1 MCSMILG
8 QPSAQAIDSGEA
20 ADAVLGLRTVGAD
33 PGCQAVE
40 TGRLLLAHAV
50 LLAFGQ
56 PANGP
61 LEGPLRFDR
70 ATHPQISA
78 DTSKSPAL
86 AAHAQ
91 NFGVDVLGLLWHG
104 VASPGRT

>member
-1 MCSMILG
+1 MILG
-8 QPSAQAIDSGEA
+8 QPSAQTIDSGETA
-20 ADAVLGLRTVGAD
+20 NAVLGLRTGGSD

-40 TGRLLLAHAV
+40 TGGLLLAHAV
-50 LLAFGQ
+50 LLAFGE
-56 PANGP
+56 PANRP

-70 ATHPQISA
+70 ATHPEISA
-78 DTSKSPAL
+78 DTSESPTL